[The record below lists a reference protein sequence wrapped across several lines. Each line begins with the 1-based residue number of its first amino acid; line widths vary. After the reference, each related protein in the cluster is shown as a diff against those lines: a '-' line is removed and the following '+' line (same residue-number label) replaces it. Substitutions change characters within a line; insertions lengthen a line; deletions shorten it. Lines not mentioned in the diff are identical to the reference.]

1 MSVPMPMR
9 WFTRTIMPRIGPD
22 AVSSARMRDDGMV
35 SPEMNRA
42 DPASGSPAGPPPP
55 EPTTPAAAAGRD
67 DDVSRGTLALAGVV
81 AGVAGIA
88 LSQATASAL
97 RATTTPVEAVAATV
111 RDLTPGSVAAFLI
124 HLVGHLD
131 KPLLLGGTG
140 LVVLAVCGYAASWIR
155 RSPLV
160 PDVVFFVLAAIGL
173 VAVLRQPQPG
183 FGASLALMVG
193 FITWIV
199 TLRLLTAPLLGET
212 TNPGA
217 ADSRRRAFL
226 IRSAWLVGGVAV
238 LSVAGRVAGGGRRHV
253 EQARRLLRLPVK
265 RGEVPAGASLEVA
278 GIAPWRTPNSEFYL
292 IHTAI
297 AAPSVAPADWQL
309 RIHGMVE
316 NELTLSYQDLMDR
329 KLTED
334 WVTLCCVSNEVGG
347 SLIGNAYWSGVLVRD
362 VLASAGVKP
371 GADAVLQTSRDGWNC
386 GTPLAA
392 LTDPDRNAMLAFAMN
407 GQPLPVEHGF
417 PVRMVVPGLY
427 GYVSA
432 TKWLVDLEVT
442 RFDQFSA
449 FWTQRGWSERGPVK
463 TQSRIDVPR
472 NGASV
477 QAGELRIGGSAWA
490 QHTGIE
496 KVEYQLDGAGWK
508 QADLGNV
515 PGADTWVQWS
525 ASVEVAAGEHRLVVR
540 ATDASGYTQTA
551 ARADVIPD
559 GATGW
564 HSVPFQAS

>member
-1 MSVPMPMR
+1 MR
-9 WFTRTIMPRIGPD
+9 
-22 AVSSARMRDDGMV
+22 VSPTPMRDDGMV

-42 DPASGSPAGPPPP
+42 DHASGSPVGRPPHEPMTPP
-55 EPTTPAAAAGRD
+55 GATGRGN
-67 DDVSRGTLALAGVV
+67 DVSRGTLALAGVV

-97 RATTTPVEAVAATV
+97 RATTGPVEAVAATV
-111 RDLTPGSVAAFLI
+111 RDLTPGSIAVFLI

-140 LVVLAVCGYAASWIR
+140 LVVLAVCGYAASWVH

-160 PDVVFFVLAAIGL
+160 PDVVFFALAAIGL

-226 IRSAWLVGGVAV
+226 IRSAWLVGGVA
-238 LSVAGRVAGGGRRHV
+238 LLTVAGRVAGGGRRHV

-297 AAPSVAPADWQL
+297 APPSIAPADWQL

-329 KLTED
+329 TLTED

-347 SLIGNAYWSGVLVRD
+347 GLIGNAYWSGVLVRD
-362 VLASAGVKP
+362 ILATAGVKP

-392 LTDPDRNAMLAFAMN
+392 LTDPDRSAMLAFAMN

-442 RFDQFSA
+442 RFDRFSA
-449 FWTQRGWSERGPVK
+449 FWTQRGWSEKGPVK

-477 QAGELRIGGSAWA
+477 PTGELRIGGSAWA

-508 QADLGNV
+508 KAALGSV

-525 ASVEVAAGEHRLVVR
+525 ASVQVGQGEHRLVVR
-540 ATDASGYTQTA
+540 ATDTSGYTQTA